1 MVPHVDSLQWWL
13 WLNNSGL
20 SACWLLLPC
29 YVVAVKR
36 FEGTFNIN
44 SEVFLYKLIQGLKD
58 VIIVYSLH
66 SFPWIQNPEHVYNQ
80 SLECLTGRN
89 MFKKRHHCAV
99 AVAASALLAARPFL
113 PRLFS
118 NLEKKDCIPF
128 FGCLSV
134 AAFQNLTTR
143 EESSLELLP
152 STCNMSRQA
161 SSLVTPTVLVVR
173 HGETVPWPQQRW
185 MHRSQAS

>member
-1 MVPHVDSLQWWL
+1 MVPHVDSLQWRL
-13 WLNNSGL
+13 WLNKSGL

-44 SEVFLYKLIQGLKD
+44 SEVFLNKQIQGLKD
-58 VIIVYSLH
+58 VIIVYSLQ

-113 PRLFS
+113 PRLFQILK
-118 NLEKKDCIPF
+118 NKYCIPF
-128 FGCLSV
+128 KQASAC
-134 AAFQNLTTR
+134 QPPTR
-143 EESSLELLP
+143 EICCIGPGIVDSWEKELYIILDI
-152 STCNMSRQA
+152 MYIY
-161 SSLVTPTVLVVR
+161 
-173 HGETVPWPQQRW
+173 
-185 MHRSQAS
+185 MYIYIYI